1 MRELNWGSVPVR
13 SNPTVLELIQSIYN
27 YLGTPLTHDDLRYIR
42 STPQNRHL
50 LEQACQHRIEEGYYA
65 INDVE
70 RKGAFRRSDVLGSHR
85 CFCGIRATKMGDKQD
100 VLFFNFGPGRVP
112 HY

>member
-1 MRELNWGSVPVR
+1 MRELNWGFVSVG
-13 SNPTVLELIQSIYN
+13 SNPTVSELIQSIYN
-27 YLGTPLTHDDLRYIR
+27 YLSTPLTHDDLGYVL

-50 LEQACQHRIEEGYYA
+50 LEKARQCRIKEGYYA

-70 RKGAFRRSDVLGSHR
+70 RKGPFRRSDVLGNHR
-85 CFCGIRATKMGDKQD
+85 CFYGIRATTMGDGQD